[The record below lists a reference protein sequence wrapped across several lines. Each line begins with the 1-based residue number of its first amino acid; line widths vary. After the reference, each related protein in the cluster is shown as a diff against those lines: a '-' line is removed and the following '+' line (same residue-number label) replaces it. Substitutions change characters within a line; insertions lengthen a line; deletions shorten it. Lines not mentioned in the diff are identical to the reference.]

1 MEDDLSLVNGLSF
14 AFKKR
19 GFSLDVARTLL
30 EAEHLW
36 EDGTY
41 DLLVL
46 DVALPDGSGFAFC
59 KKVRQKGYAVWRL
72 PTRSMNYD

>member
-14 AFKKR
+14 ALKKW
-19 GFSLDVARTLL
+19 GFSPDVARTLL
-30 EAEHLW
+30 EAERLW

>member
-1 MEDDLSLVNGLSF
+1 MSRILLLEDDLSLVNGLSF
-14 AFKKR
+14 AFKKW

-30 EAEHLW
+30 EAERLW

-59 KKVRQKGYAVWRL
+59 KKSGKFPRCPL
-72 PTRSMNYD
+72 SF

>member
-1 MEDDLSLVNGLSF
+1 MSRILLLEDDLSLVNGLPF

-19 GFSLDVARTLL
+19 GFSLK
-30 EAEHLW
+30 AERLW

-41 DLLVL
+41 GLLVL